1 MLDFNT
7 NRDKD
12 LYLLDIYSDRTNY
25 GGNSETQLELKKTD
39 TEPEEVFRKQFLI
52 VIDCISGAPKQIC
65 EGLNRTCSD
74 SIHVQRVRMRQ
85 FVQDQL

>member
-39 TEPEEVFRKQFLI
+39 TEPEEVFCKQFLV
-52 VIDCISGAPKQIC
+52 VIACISGAPKQIC
-65 EGLNRTCSD
+65 EGSNRTCTD

-85 FVQDQL
+85 FV

>member
-25 GGNSETQLELKKTD
+25 GGNSETHLELKKTD
-39 TEPEEVFRKQFLI
+39 TEPEEVFCKQFLI
-52 VIDCISGAPKQIC
+52 VIAN
-65 EGLNRTCSD
+65 LY
-74 SIHVQRVRMRQ
+74 
-85 FVQDQL
+85 